1 MIWGNMKNIQVRCRS
16 AISSLFLTFPITGGL
31 GTIEFAVAQSSPRD
45 IPAEVFGALPANQ
58 TPKLSPDGTAFALI
72 IPHQGRKHVLIRP
85 TDGKGKSVVLPPY
98 EDSEI
103 RWIEWA
109 NNERLLIGLAYT
121 SRRFVFRGQR
131 VTETRLLSASRD
143 GTDVIN
149 MVRGTANKKSIAGG
163 RATIVYSRAQIQ
175 DYIIDFLYDDPEH
188 ILLALNHDLDPDQS
202 YEVRRVKVASGLY
215 KNISRGRRFIQDWT
229 TDKQGILRFG
239 EGYRDETMKA
249 TYRNPRTNQWQLMD
263 GKPIQDDYS
272 LWSFFED
279 PQFAYVTGKNE
290 SGIRALFKFDMIEQK
305 VVETVYE
312 HEKFDVQ
319 RILFRPYGRDP
330 IGITLTT
337 DRIET
342 HYFDPAW
349 SKRQRML
356 DAALKGYV
364 NRIISSTRDNN
375 LHIVESTSDVESGA
389 YYLFD
394 EKSKQLHFLD
404 VKYRGL
410 EPKMLSPMTF
420 ISYEARDGWTIP
432 AYLTIPRGMK
442 AENLPTV
449 IMPHG
454 GPRSRDLW
462 RYHYRAQFL
471 ASRGYAVFQ
480 PNFRGSSGYG
490 AGFMNAGDKNWG
502 LKMQDDVTDGVKM
515 LIEKGIADPTRI
527 CIVGASYGGYAAL
540 MGAVKTPDL
549 FACAVSISGV
559 SNLPGLVTWEHETK
573 VGGKIWTRS
582 IGDPGEDR
590 TVLRETSPYHQ
601 AKKIKIPILLIHS
614 KDDTRVPVGHSRA
627 MADRLKGMKKSV
639 VFVEIESGG
648 HTLEVEAARIAVLK
662 ALEKFLAKHIGG

>member
-1 MIWGNMKNIQVRCRS
+1 MKNIQVRRRS
-16 AISSLFLTFPITGGL
+16 AINGFILVLAIAGWL
-31 GTIEFAVAQSSPRD
+31 GTIEFAAAQSSPRD
-45 IPAEVFGALPANQ
+45 IPAEVFGALPANL
-58 TPKLSPDGTAFALI
+58 TPRLSPDGTAFALI
-72 IPHQGRKHVLIRP
+72 IPHKGRKHVLIRP
-85 TDGKGKSVVLPPY
+85 IGGKGEPVVLPPY

-103 RWIEWA
+103 RWVQWA

-121 SRRFVFRGQR
+121 SRRLVFRGRR

-143 GTDVIN
+143 GTDIFN
-149 MVRGTANKKSIAGG
+149 MVRGTTNKRSTSG
-163 RATIVYSRAQIQ
+163 RARIVYSQAQIQ
-175 DYIIDFLYDDPEH
+175 DDIIDFLYDDPEH
-188 ILLALNHDLDPDQS
+188 VLLALNHDLDPDNS
-202 YEVRRVKVASGLY
+202 YEVRRVKVASGLF
-215 KNISRGRRFIQDWT
+215 KNISRGRRYIQNWT
-229 TDKQGILRFG
+229 TDMQGNLRFG
-239 EGYRDETMKA
+239 EGYRDKTMKA
-249 TYRNPRTNQWQLMD
+249 TYRNPRTDQWELMD
-263 GKPIQDDYS
+263 GKPIQDNYT
-272 LWSFFED
+272 LWGFYDD
-279 PQFAYVTGKNE
+279 PQFAYVTGRNE
-290 SGIRALFKFDMIEQK
+290 AGIRGLYKFDMIAQE
-305 VVETVYE
+305 VVDTVYA

-319 RILFRPYGRDP
+319 RVIFRPYGRDP

-349 SKRQRML
+349 SKRQKML

-364 NRIISSTRDNN
+364 NSIISSTRDNG
-375 LHIVESTSDVESGA
+375 LHIVESESDVESGA

-410 EPKMLSPMTF
+410 EPKILSPMTF
-420 ISYEARDGWTIP
+420 ITYKARDGWTIP
-432 AYLTIPRGMK
+432 AYLTTPQGAK

-449 IMPHG
+449 ILPHG
-454 GPRSRDLW
+454 GPHVRDVW
-462 RYHYRAQFL
+462 GYDYWAQFL

-490 AGFMNAGDKNWG
+490 IGFQNAGRKNWG

-515 LIEKGIADPTRI
+515 LIEKGIADPERI

-549 FACAVSISGV
+549 FSCAASINGV
-559 SNLPGLVTWEHETK
+559 SNLPLLVAALKEGII
-573 VGGKIWTRS
+573 GGKIWIRS

-590 TVLRETSPYHQ
+590 EILRQTSPYHQ
-601 AKKIKIPILLIHS
+601 AKKIKIPILLIHA
-614 KDDTRVPVGHSRA
+614 KDDTRVPVAHSRA

-639 VFVEIESGG
+639 EFVELKTGG
-648 HTLEVEAARIAVLK
+648 HTLETESARIATLK